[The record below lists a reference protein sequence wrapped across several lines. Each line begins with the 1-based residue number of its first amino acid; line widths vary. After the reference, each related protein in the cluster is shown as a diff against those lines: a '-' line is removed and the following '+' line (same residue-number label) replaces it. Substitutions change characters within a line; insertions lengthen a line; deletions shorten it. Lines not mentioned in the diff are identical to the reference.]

1 LSGLRRRSLSF
12 LLLIASALLIAPPS
26 SRAQSKPPINSQN
39 CGASVEENL
48 TAAQKALQ
56 SNDATARVALVC
68 VIEAENDLDKRLKA
82 VESRNASGAL
92 TAPVVATPC
101 NWAGANGC
109 R

>member
-1 LSGLRRRSLSF
+1 LSGLRRRSFSF
-12 LLLIASALLIAPPS
+12 LLLVASALLIVQPS
-26 SRAQSKPPINSQN
+26 SRAQTAPPTNSQN
-39 CGASVEENL
+39 CGATVAENL
-48 TAAQKALQ
+48 AAAQKALQ
-56 SNDATARVALVC
+56 SNDATTRAALGC
-68 VIEAENDLDKRLKA
+68 LIEAENDLDKRLKA

>member
-12 LLLIASALLIAPPS
+12 LILIASALLVASPS
-26 SRAQSKPPINSQN
+26 SRAQTASPDKSQN
-39 CGASVEENL
+39 CGATVEDNL
-48 TAAQKALQ
+48 AAAQKALQ
-56 SNDATARVALVC
+56 SNDATAHLALVC
-68 VIEAENDLDKRLKA
+68 LIEAESSLDKRLKA
-82 VESRNASGAL
+82 VESRNASGTL